1 MKHTWK
7 ITTALLGL
15 FLLAQLIG
23 LVIINNYVTY
33 DITIKEGEKVVKKN
47 WEALPYEIERP
58 EFEEETSYIPIIIL
72 ILVATG
78 IILLLVKLKA
88 FLFWKAW
95 FFLSVWF
102 CLIIAFGAFLQE
114 LYAVVLAFILAIL
127 KIFKRNMVLHNLTEL
142 FIYGGIAA
150 IFVPILNLLGVSIL
164 LILISIYDFIAV
176 HKTKHMV
183 SLAKFQTKS
192 KLFAG
197 LYIPYGK
204 KKTAILGGGDIA
216 FPLMFTAVVL
226 GIHGIS
232 ALIITLTSTLGLA
245 YLFWKSEKGK
255 YYPAMPFIT
264 AGCFVGYFVIRL
276 IL

>member
-102 CLIIAFGAFLQE
+102 CLIIAF
-114 LYAVVLAFILAIL
+114 
-127 KIFKRNMVLHNLTEL
+127 
-142 FIYGGIAA
+142 
-150 IFVPILNLLGVSIL
+150 
-164 LILISIYDFIAV
+164 
-176 HKTKHMV
+176 
-183 SLAKFQTKS
+183 
-192 KLFAG
+192 
-197 LYIPYGK
+197 
-204 KKTAILGGGDIA
+204 
-216 FPLMFTAVVL
+216 
-226 GIHGIS
+226 
-232 ALIITLTSTLGLA
+232 
-245 YLFWKSEKGK
+245 
-255 YYPAMPFIT
+255 
-264 AGCFVGYFVIRL
+264 
-276 IL
+276 